1 MGNKDVEC
9 AYINV
14 SVIGKSS
21 SYEQNGSAYNYQY
34 KLIVRKEDTEKAIE
48 IVVLT
53 LQKYGIHCLRSAIR
67 QIPTPCSI
75 AYVAGMDWVT
85 KDSIW
90 SEDRIIE
97 ETVKFAKNIL
107 TNAQN
112 NKEDNSIKS
121 YDNQLNYPAYRK

>member
-14 SVIGKSS
+14 SIIGKSS

-34 KLIVRKEDTEKAIE
+34 KLTVRKEDTEKAIE

-97 ETVKFAKNIL
+97 ETVKFAKSIL
-107 TNAQN
+107 QN

-121 YDNQLNYPAYRK
+121 YDNQLNYPAFRK